1 MTMLDRTP
9 PKERRRASSSTAAPA
24 KRRRWRS
31 QQDRV
36 RPFWLGEVL
45 IIVFLLTIY
54 DRIKDLVGPR
64 THDAFENARGVL
76 RIEEFLYLHIE
87 QSANHWL
94 AGHYWL
100 GVVASWWYE
109 FAWASCAFI
118 LLGICY
124 WSRPWLYRAAR
135 NCMVMINAVG
145 LLVFFLL
152 PVAPPRLLPG
162 ANYHDTVAL
171 SGFGSTHDG
180 ALPAA
185 QYAAMPSLHLGWATF
200 TAILLWR
207 MTSRR
212 WLRAVAVAYPFVTA
226 VVVVTSANHYVLDVL
241 AGAGLALLSALVTGL
256 WPGVRRHLTERVT
269 PQDAEQTQPP
279 VEARVSS
286 S

>member
-1 MTMLDRTP
+1 MLDRTP
-9 PKERRRASSSTAAPA
+9 SPRVTAAPPVA
-24 KRRRWRS
+24 ASPDARRRWRS
-31 QQDRV
+31 RRDRV

-64 THDAFENARGVL
+64 TSEAFENARGVL
-76 RIEEFLYLHIE
+76 RIEKTLDLHIE

-100 GVVASWWYE
+100 GVLASWWYE
-109 FAWASCAFI
+109 FAWATCAFVLI
-118 LLGICY
+118 GICY
-124 WSRPWLYRAAR
+124 WSRPWLYRSAR
-135 NCMVMINAVG
+135 NCMVAINAAG

-162 ANYHDTVAL
+162 ANYRDTVAL
-171 SGFGSTHDG
+171 SGFGASHDG

-200 TAILLWR
+200 TAILLWQ

-212 WLRAVAVAYPFVTA
+212 WLRAIAVAYPVITA
-226 VVVVTSANHYVLDVL
+226 IVVVTSANHYVLDVL
-241 AGAGLALLSALVTGL
+241 AGAALAVIAALLTGL
-256 WPGVRRHLTERVT
+256 WPGVRRRPTAELAEPPQETTERRVGSM
-269 PQDAEQTQPP
+269 
-279 VEARVSS
+279 VSS